1 MSQASRAGITRIV
14 AFQDAGL
21 FGSFGLPQEYGAS

>member
-1 MSQASRAGITRIV
+1 MSQASRAGIARIV

-21 FGSFGLPQEYGAS
+21 SGSFGLPQKYGAS